1 MGIKGLMPV
10 INPICD
16 RKRVSDF
23 AGQRVGIDM
32 SCWLHKAA
40 FSCATELA
48 TGVPTRRY
56 IDTCLTRLRML
67 LHAGVVP
74 ILVFDGAPLPM
85 KAPTNTARRAARDRA
100 HELGMEA
107 LKRKDK
113 AAAFD
118 HFSKGVRVT
127 HEMSRAV
134 IKEVRKLNVEYVVAP
149 YEADAQLAFL
159 SNCGE
164 VDVIFTEDSDLV
176 VYGGKKIFYKMNRD
190 GEGDLFVQKNLM
202 ALDKPSMRNFTPA
215 MLTTVCVLS
224 GCDFLPEG
232 VPGLGIHK
240 AHALVKRHRTNALV
254 MRTVKFD
261 NKYKVGPDFADQ
273 FYRSLL
279 VFGHQTV
286 FDKATGKNIHL
297 KALDAAARAL
307 IPDSIFRLSP
317 EEPEDLS
324 FIGRCHDDFIAAG
337 VADATIHPITLESYA
352 DSLDIIERSLPTA
365 GSRRPTSVTGMRGF
379 LSSVRAK
386 EAATTP
392 SAEVPKTGGMVGSQ
406 ARGGGAR
413 TTRHQGQGPATRNG
427 IFSRPVSA
435 GDNFFDCR
443 QNTPTAVG
451 HSSAVAKKFK
461 IPKRTGTAE
470 SAAGWA
476 ASLKGLDPGDI
487 NRGVKN
493 GKRQRTM
500 LEMSQVP
507 PSSAKRQRGG
517 VSNRF
522 ADLGK
527 KTGVIRPMMQPK
539 KSAPKVNANKRYVQ
553 EDSTPVDVREG
564 TGTGMDVPSSP
575 DSAAYE
581 RFEELD
587 KTRGNQRG
595 ESQAAEDRTHEP
607 TVARRLDSLTSPVL
621 AVTKQTDSDPI
632 SSAEEVMSPLS
643 ERPIYQLPRSQ
654 SRRSAGARP
663 RNAMQPRVTALPR
676 SGMAV
681 QSTSTV
687 QPRVRT
693 VAETPHARKN
703 VAGNQKAGA
712 VVRAKS
718 SAGSQSKGAILEPRA
733 RTQGDAR
740 DVTVASIDRFRRTQS
755 VRGRVIT
762 RDA

>member
-1 MGIKGLMPV
+1 MPV
-10 INPICD
+10 LNPICD

-56 IDTCLTRLRML
+56 IDTCLARLRML

-74 ILVFDGAPLPM
+74 VLVFDGAPLPM

-113 AAAFD
+113 AGAFE

-240 AHALVKRHRTNALV
+240 AHALVTRHRTNALV

-261 NKYKVGPDFADQ
+261 NKYRVGPDFVDQ
-273 FYRSLL
+273 FYRSFL

-286 FDKATGKNIHL
+286 FDKAVGKNIHL

-307 IPDSIFRLSP
+307 IPESIFRPSP
-317 EEPEDLS
+317 DEPEDLS
-324 FIGRCHDDFIAAG
+324 FIGRCHDDFTAAG
-337 VADATIHPITLESYA
+337 VADATIHPITLDPYA
-352 DSLDIIERSLPTA
+352 DSLDVIERPLPTA
-365 GSRRPTSVTGMRGF
+365 GGRQPSSVIGMHGF

-386 EAATTP
+386 EAAASP
-392 SAEVPKTGGMVGSQ
+392 SAETPKIGGMVASQ

-413 TTRHQGQGPATRNG
+413 TTRHQGQGSSTRNG

-435 GDNFFDCR
+435 GNNFFDCR
-443 QNTPTAVG
+443 KSPPAPVG

-461 IPKRTGTAE
+461 TPKRTGSTE

-476 ASLKGLDPGDI
+476 ASLSGLDPGGI
-487 NRGVKN
+487 KRGVKN

-507 PSSAKRQRGG
+507 STIAKRQRGG

-527 KTGVIRPMMQPK
+527 KTGVIRPVMQPR
-539 KSAPKVNANKRYVQ
+539 KSAPELNASKRCV
-553 EDSTPVDVREG
+553 EENSALAGP
-564 TGTGMDVPSSP
+564 GMDVPSSP
-575 DSAAYE
+575 DSSVYE

-587 KTRGNQRG
+587 ATRANQTG
-595 ESQAAEDRTHEP
+595 SQADRDRTDEP
-607 TVARRLDSLTSPVL
+607 TVALRPDSLTSPVL
-621 AVTKQTDSDPI
+621 ARTKQADIDPT
-632 SSAEEVMSPLS
+632 SSAEDLMSPLS
-643 ERPIYQLPRSQ
+643 ERPIYQLPRRQ
-654 SRRSAGARP
+654 SRQRTEARP
-663 RNAMQPRVTALPR
+663 RIATQPRATAHPR
-676 SGMAV
+676 SGMAA
-681 QSTSTV
+681 QSTSTA
-687 QPRVRT
+687 QLRVTAR
-693 VAETPHARKN
+693 AETHATKN
-703 VAGNQKAGA
+703 VAEKQKAGA
-712 VVRAKS
+712 VVRAKRL
-718 SAGSQSKGAILEPRA
+718 AGSHSRWTIPEPRA

-740 DVTVASIDRFRRTQS
+740 DTTMACIDRFRRTQS

-762 RDA
+762 RDD